1 MDLVF
6 ATNNKNKLKE
16 IKHIIIDKI
25 NILSINDLNHSDD
38 LEETGLTLKDNAS
51 QKARFIYKKF
61 NKNCFADDSGLEIL
75 SLNNEPGVFSA
86 RYAGLNCSADD
97 NMNKVLKKLE
107 NIKNRNAIFKTVI
120 CLILDGKEYFFE
132 GSIEGII
139 TNEKIGHNGFGY
151 DPIFRPNNFNLT
163 FAQMSVKE
171 KSKISHRAIAVSKFV
186 KFINQRFASYC
197 YLIL

>member
-16 IKHIIIDKI
+16 IKHIIVDKI
-25 NILSINDLNHSDD
+25 NILSINDLNYSDD
-38 LEETGLTLKDNAS
+38 LEETGITLKDNAS

-86 RYAGLNCSADD
+86 RYAGSNCSADD

-107 NIKNRNAIFKTVI
+107 SIKNRNAIFKTVI
-120 CLILDGKEYFFE
+120 CLILGGKEYFFE

-186 KFINQRFASYC
+186 KFVNQRFAS
-197 YLIL
+197 

>member
-25 NILSINDLNHSDD
+25 NILSINDLNYFDD
-38 LEETGLTLKDNAS
+38 LKETGFTLKDNAS

-61 NKNCFADDSGLEIL
+61 KKNCFADDSGLEIL

-86 RYAGLNCSADD
+86 RYAGSHSSAED
-97 NMNKVLKKLE
+97 NMNKVLKKLQ

-120 CLILDGKEYFFE
+120 SLILDGNEYFFE
-132 GSIEGII
+132 GSIEGVI
-139 TNEKIGHNGFGY
+139 TIEKIGHNGFGY

-171 KSKISHRAIAVSKFV
+171 KSKISHRAIAISKFV
-186 KFINQRFASYC
+186 KFINQRFAS
-197 YLIL
+197 

>member
-16 IKHIIIDKI
+16 IKHILQDKI

-86 RYAGLNCSADD
+86 RYAGSNCSADD

-107 NIKNRNAIFKTVI
+107 SIKNRNAIFKTVI
-120 CLILDGKEYFFE
+120 CLILDGREYFFE

-163 FAQMSVKE
+163 FAQMSVNE

-186 KFINQRFASYC
+186 KFINQRFAS
-197 YLIL
+197 

>member
-16 IKHIIIDKI
+16 IKHIIVDKI
-25 NILSINDLNHSDD
+25 NILSINDLNYSDD
-38 LEETGLTLKDNAS
+38 LEETGITLKDNAS

-86 RYAGLNCSADD
+86 RYAGSNCSADD

-107 NIKNRNAIFKTVI
+107 SIKNRNAIFKTVI
-120 CLILDGKEYFFE
+120 CLILGGKEYFFE

-186 KFINQRFASYC
+186 KFINQRFTS
-197 YLIL
+197 

>member
-16 IKHIIIDKI
+16 IKHIILDKI

-86 RYAGLNCSADD
+86 RYAGSNCSADD

-139 TNEKIGHNGFGY
+139 TKEKIGHNGFGY

-186 KFINQRFASYC
+186 KFINQRFAS
-197 YLIL
+197 

>member
-86 RYAGLNCSADD
+86 RYAGSNCSADD

-107 NIKNRNAIFKTVI
+107 SIQNRNAIFKTVI

-186 KFINQRFASYC
+186 KFINQRFAS
-197 YLIL
+197 

>member
-107 NIKNRNAIFKTVI
+107 SIKNRNAIFKTVI

-139 TNEKIGHNGFGY
+139 TNEKIGYNGFGY
-151 DPIFRPNNFNLT
+151 DPIFLPNNFNLT

-186 KFINQRFASYC
+186 KFINQRFAS
-197 YLIL
+197 

>member
-16 IKHIIIDKI
+16 IKHMIIDKI
-25 NILSINDLNHSDD
+25 NVLSINDLNHSDD

-75 SLNNEPGVFSA
+75 SLNNEPGLFSA
-86 RYAGLNCSADD
+86 RYAGSHCSADD

-107 NIKNRNAIFKTVI
+107 NIKSRNAIFKTVI

-186 KFINQRFASYC
+186 KFINQRFAS
-197 YLIL
+197 

>member
-186 KFINQRFASYC
+186 KFVNQRFAS
-197 YLIL
+197 

>member
-16 IKHIIIDKI
+16 IKHIILDKI
-25 NILSINDLNHSDD
+25 NVLSINDLNHSDD

-75 SLNNEPGVFSA
+75 SLNNEPGVFSS
-86 RYAGLNCSADD
+86 RYAGSNCSADD

-107 NIKNRNAIFKTVI
+107 SIKNRNAIFKTVI

-163 FAQMSVKE
+163 FAQMSVNE

-186 KFINQRFASYC
+186 KFINQRFAS
-197 YLIL
+197 

>member
-16 IKHIIIDKI
+16 IKHMIIDKI
-25 NILSINDLNHSDD
+25 NVLSINDLNHSDD

-186 KFINQRFASYC
+186 KFINQRFAS
-197 YLIL
+197 

>member
-107 NIKNRNAIFKTVI
+107 SIKNRNAIFKTVI

-186 KFINQRFASYC
+186 KFVNQRFAS
-197 YLIL
+197 

>member
-51 QKARFIYKKF
+51 QKARFIYRKF

-186 KFINQRFASYC
+186 KFVNQRFAS
-197 YLIL
+197 

>member
-86 RYAGLNCSADD
+86 RYAGSNCSADD

-107 NIKNRNAIFKTVI
+107 SIKNRNAIFKTVI
-120 CLILDGKEYFFE
+120 CLILNGKEYFFE

-186 KFINQRFASYC
+186 KFINQRYAS
-197 YLIL
+197 

>member
-16 IKHIIIDKI
+16 IKHIIVDKI
-25 NILSINDLNHSDD
+25 NILSINDLNHSND

-107 NIKNRNAIFKTVI
+107 SIKNRNAIFKTVI

-163 FAQMSVKE
+163 FAQMSVNE

-186 KFINQRFASYC
+186 KFINQRFAS
-197 YLIL
+197 

>member
-86 RYAGLNCSADD
+86 RYAGSNCSADD

-107 NIKNRNAIFKTVI
+107 SIKNRNAIFKTVI

-139 TNEKIGHNGFGY
+139 TKEKIGHNGFGY

-163 FAQMSVKE
+163 FAQMSVNE

-186 KFINQRFASYC
+186 KFINQRFAS
-197 YLIL
+197 

>member
-16 IKHIIIDKI
+16 IKHIIVDKI

-38 LEETGLTLKDNAS
+38 LEETGITLKDNAS

-86 RYAGLNCSADD
+86 RYAGSNCSADD

-107 NIKNRNAIFKTVI
+107 SIKNRNAIFKTVI
-120 CLILDGKEYFFE
+120 CLIMDGKEYFFE

-186 KFINQRFASYC
+186 KFVNQRFAS
-197 YLIL
+197 

>member
-16 IKHIIIDKI
+16 IKHIILDKI

-75 SLNNEPGVFSA
+75 SLNNEPGVFSS
-86 RYAGLNCSADD
+86 RYAGSNCSADD

-107 NIKNRNAIFKTVI
+107 SIKNRNAIFKTVI

-163 FAQMSVKE
+163 FAQMSVNE

-186 KFINQRFASYC
+186 KFINQRFAS
-197 YLIL
+197 

>member
-186 KFINQRFASYC
+186 KFINQRFAS
-197 YLIL
+197 

>member
-16 IKHIIIDKI
+16 IKHIIVDKI

-38 LEETGLTLKDNAS
+38 LEETGLTLKDNAF

-86 RYAGLNCSADD
+86 RYAGSNCSADD

-107 NIKNRNAIFKTVI
+107 SIKNRNAIFKTVI

-186 KFINQRFASYC
+186 KFINQRFAS
-197 YLIL
+197 

>member
-16 IKHIIIDKI
+16 IKHIIHDKI
-25 NILSINDLNHSDD
+25 NILSIHDLNHSDD

-86 RYAGLNCSADD
+86 RYAGSNCSADD

-107 NIKNRNAIFKTVI
+107 SIKNRNAIFKTVI

-139 TNEKIGHNGFGY
+139 TK
-151 DPIFRPNNFNLT
+151 
-163 FAQMSVKE
+163 
-171 KSKISHRAIAVSKFV
+171 
-186 KFINQRFASYC
+186 
-197 YLIL
+197 

>member
-16 IKHIIIDKI
+16 IKHMIIDKI
-25 NILSINDLNHSDD
+25 NVLSINDLNHSDD

-86 RYAGLNCSADD
+86 RYAGSNCSADD

-107 NIKNRNAIFKTVI
+107 SIKNRNAIFKTVI

-139 TNEKIGHNGFGY
+139 TNAKIGHNGFGY

-186 KFINQRFASYC
+186 KFINQRFAS
-197 YLIL
+197 

>member
-6 ATNNKNKLKE
+6 ATNNNNKLKE
-16 IKHIIIDKI
+16 IKHIITDKI
-25 NILSINDLNHSDD
+25 NILSINDLNHYDD
-38 LEETGLTLKDNAS
+38 LEETGFTLTDNAS

-75 SLNNEPGVFSA
+75 SLNYEPGVFSA
-86 RYAGLNCSADD
+86 RYAGSHCSADD
-97 NMNKVLKKLE
+97 NMNKVLNKLE

-132 GSIEGII
+132 GSIEGVI
-139 TNEKIGHNGFGY
+139 TSEKIGSCGFGY
-151 DPIFRPNNFNLT
+151 DPIFRPNNFDLT
-163 FAQMSVKE
+163 FAQMSANE

-186 KFINQRFASYC
+186 KFINQRFTS
-197 YLIL
+197 

>member
-16 IKHIIIDKI
+16 IKHMIIDKI
-25 NILSINDLNHSDD
+25 NVLSINDLNHSDD

-86 RYAGLNCSADD
+86 RYAGSNCSADD

-107 NIKNRNAIFKTVI
+107 SIKNRNAIFKTVI

-186 KFINQRFASYC
+186 KFINQRFAS
-197 YLIL
+197 

>member
-51 QKARFIYKKF
+51 QKTRFIYKKF

-107 NIKNRNAIFKTVI
+107 NIK
-120 CLILDGKEYFFE
+120 KEMQFFE
-132 GSIEGII
+132 
-139 TNEKIGHNGFGY
+139 NCHLLNFG
-151 DPIFRPNNFNLT
+151 
-163 FAQMSVKE
+163 
-171 KSKISHRAIAVSKFV
+171 
-186 KFINQRFASYC
+186 
-197 YLIL
+197 

>member
-6 ATNNKNKLKE
+6 ATNNKNKLRE
-16 IKHIIIDKI
+16 IKHIIHNTI
-25 NILSINDLNHSDD
+25 NILSINDLNHFDD
-38 LEETGLTLKDNAS
+38 LEETGFTLKDNAS

-61 NKNCFADDSGLEIL
+61 KKNCFADDSGLEIL

-86 RYAGLNCSADD
+86 RYAGSHSSAED
-97 NMNKVLKKLE
+97 NMNKVLKKLQ

-120 CLILDGKEYFFE
+120 SLILDGNEYFFE
-132 GSIEGII
+132 GSIEGVI
-139 TNEKIGHNGFGY
+139 TIEKIGHNGFGY

-171 KSKISHRAIAVSKFV
+171 KSKISHRAIAISKFV
-186 KFINQRFASYC
+186 KFINQRFAS
-197 YLIL
+197 

>member
-16 IKHIIIDKI
+16 MKHIIVDKI

-38 LEETGLTLKDNAS
+38 LEETGMTLKDNAS

-86 RYAGLNCSADD
+86 RYAGSNCSADD

-107 NIKNRNAIFKTVI
+107 SIKNRNAIFKTVI

-186 KFINQRFASYC
+186 KFVNQRFAS
-197 YLIL
+197 

>member
-16 IKHIIIDKI
+16 IKHIILDKI
-25 NILSINDLNHSDD
+25 NVLSINDLNHSDD

-75 SLNNEPGVFSA
+75 SLNNEPGVFSS
-86 RYAGLNCSADD
+86 RYAGSNCSADD

-107 NIKNRNAIFKTVI
+107 SIKNRNAIFKTVI

-139 TNEKIGHNGFGY
+139 TKEKIGHNGFGY

-163 FAQMSVKE
+163 FAQMSVNE

-186 KFINQRFASYC
+186 KFINQRFAS
-197 YLIL
+197 

>member
-16 IKHIIIDKI
+16 IKHMIIDRI
-25 NILSINDLNHSDD
+25 NVLSINDLNHSDD

-86 RYAGLNCSADD
+86 RYAGSNCSADD

-107 NIKNRNAIFKTVI
+107 SIKNRNAIFKTVI

-186 KFINQRFASYC
+186 KFINQRFAS
-197 YLIL
+197 

>member
-107 NIKNRNAIFKTVI
+107 SIQNRNAIFKTVI

-186 KFINQRFASYC
+186 KFINQRFAS
-197 YLIL
+197 

>member
-6 ATNNKNKLKE
+6 ATNNKSKLKE
-16 IKHIIIDKI
+16 IKHIIVDKI

-38 LEETGLTLKDNAS
+38 LEETGTTLKDNAS

-86 RYAGLNCSADD
+86 RYAGSNCSADD

-107 NIKNRNAIFKTVI
+107 SIKNRNAIFKTVI
-120 CLILDGKEYFFE
+120 CLIMDGKEYFFE

-186 KFINQRFASYC
+186 KFINQRFAS
-197 YLIL
+197 

>member
-139 TNEKIGHNGFGY
+139 TNEKIGYNGFGY
-151 DPIFRPNNFNLT
+151 DPIFLPNNFNLT

-186 KFINQRFASYC
+186 KFVNQRFAS
-197 YLIL
+197 

>member
-107 NIKNRNAIFKTVI
+107 SIKNRNAIFKTVI

-139 TNEKIGHNGFGY
+139 TNEKIGYYGFGY

-186 KFINQRFASYC
+186 KFINQRFAS
-197 YLIL
+197 

>member
-120 CLILDGKEYFFE
+120 CLILDGREYFFE

-163 FAQMSVKE
+163 FAQMSVNE

-186 KFINQRFASYC
+186 KFINQRYAS
-197 YLIL
+197 

>member
-16 IKHIIIDKI
+16 IKYIIIDKI
-25 NILSINDLNHSDD
+25 NILSVNDLNHSDD

-86 RYAGLNCSADD
+86 RYAGSNCSADD

-107 NIKNRNAIFKTVI
+107 SIKNRNAIFKTVI

-139 TNEKIGHNGFGY
+139 TKEKIGHNGFGY

-163 FAQMSVKE
+163 FAQMSVNE

-186 KFINQRFASYC
+186 KFINQRFAS
-197 YLIL
+197 